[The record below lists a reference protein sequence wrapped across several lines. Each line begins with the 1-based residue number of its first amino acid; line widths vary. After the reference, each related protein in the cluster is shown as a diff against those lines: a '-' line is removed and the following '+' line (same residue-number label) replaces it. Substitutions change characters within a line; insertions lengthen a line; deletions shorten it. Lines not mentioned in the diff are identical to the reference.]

1 MRIKAQKLKFMFKS
15 GVFLGISALSVFMV
29 LGCASTHKTT
39 QTETVVTS
47 SEQVVTSQGKEGQT
61 TIVTTSPTVESSQTT
76 NTTTATETKPTG
88 HPGILSSTVHAIGWV
103 IALPFRLVGGLIGWI
118 F

>member
-1 MRIKAQKLKFMFKS
+1 MRNWSWKLKSGFKN
-15 GVFLGISALSVFMV
+15 GACLGLSVLFV
-29 LGCASTHKTT
+29 LVGLGCASTHKTT

-47 SEQVVTSQGKEGQT
+47 SDQTVTSQGKQGQT
-61 TIVTTSPTVESSQTT
+61 TVVTTSPAVQSSQTT
-76 NTTTATETKPTG
+76 NTTTETIKPVG